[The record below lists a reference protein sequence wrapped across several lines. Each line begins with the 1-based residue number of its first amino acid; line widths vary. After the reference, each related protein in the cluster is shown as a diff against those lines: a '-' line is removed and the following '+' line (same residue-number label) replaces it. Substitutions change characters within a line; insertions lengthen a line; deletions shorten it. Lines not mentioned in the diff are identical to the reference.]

1 MFEFYKQFIFLCNV
15 FFVIS
20 SEFVF
25 YFIFNDY
32 STFIDR
38 ITHRL
43 ASINILYVKVF
54 QAIALNNSLID
65 DKINNNL
72 LQFTDNAPWSYND
85 IRIDE
90 LIELTN
96 DYNIILDEG
105 YEKPINSG
113 MISLVFKG
121 YKKDTGEKII
131 IKMKRNNIEQ
141 KLNDAIANLQTFMYF
156 LSFLT
161 IIQKYQIT
169 EVINKNID
177 IIRHQTNFSEEVEN
191 MTKMLSN
198 CKRLKYVKIPQVYTE
213 VTKKY
218 PNFIVMEY
226 IEGKKI
232 NEIDKEDYEDYAK
245 QVLKFGFVTTLIHGV
260 THGDLHGGNIL
271 FMKDEENTK
280 NMYKIGVIDFGIIYE
295 LDANYREVLF
305 DVLTQMFEIPPR
317 ESAIKLF
324 NSCIFEPP
332 GVFDKISN
340 EHKECIIQFASEM
353 FEEAVNSSK
362 KANQLQIYK
371 FLHTF
376 KDYLHNSEIANVG
389 IRPSDDF
396 VKTQL
401 VLAMAHGITLT
412 LCKDE
417 YMGIADKVINELF
430 HTNIVF

>member
-1 MFEFYKQFIFLCNV
+1 
-15 FFVIS
+15 
-20 SEFVF
+20 
-25 YFIFNDY
+25 
-32 STFIDR
+32 
-38 ITHRL
+38 
-43 ASINILYVKVF
+43 VKVF

-65 DKINNNL
+65 DKMNNKL
-72 LQFTDNAPWSYND
+72 LKFTDNAPWSYND
-85 IRIDE
+85 IRLDE
-90 LIELTN
+90 LIKLTN
-96 DYNIILDEG
+96 DYNIVLDEG
-105 YEKPINSG
+105 FEKPINSG

-121 YKKDTGEKII
+121 YKKESGEKVI

-141 KLNDAIANLQTFMYF
+141 KLHDAIANLQTFMYF

-161 IIQKYQIT
+161 IIQQYQIT

-191 MTKMLSN
+191 MTKMASN
-198 CKRLKYVKIPQVYTE
+198 CKRLKYVKIPEVYTE
-213 VTKKY
+213 VTNKY
-218 PNFIVMEY
+218 HNFIVMEY

-232 NEIDKEDYEDYAK
+232 NEIEKEDYEEYAK
-245 QVLKFGFVTTLIHGV
+245 LVLKFGFVTTIVHGV
-260 THGDLHGGNIL
+260 SHGDLHCGNIL
-271 FMKDEENTK
+271 FMKDEENKK

-295 LDANYREVLF
+295 LDANYRELLF
-305 DVLTQMFEIPPR
+305 DVFTQMFEIPPR
-317 ESAIKLF
+317 ISALKLL

-332 GVFDKISN
+332 GVFEKIPN
-340 EHKECIIQFASEM
+340 EHKESIIHFSCEM

-371 FLHTF
+371 FLRTF

-412 LCKDE
+412 LCNDA

-430 HTNIVF
+430 HTNVIF